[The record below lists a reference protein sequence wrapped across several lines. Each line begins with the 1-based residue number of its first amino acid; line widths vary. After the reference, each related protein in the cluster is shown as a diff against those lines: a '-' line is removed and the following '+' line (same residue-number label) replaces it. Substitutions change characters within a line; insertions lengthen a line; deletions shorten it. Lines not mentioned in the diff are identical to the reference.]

1 MSTIATTQSSFLLR
15 YGATL
20 ILFTEILMICTITV
34 LLYTNAYIPTFTML
48 FLSPLLGN
56 IIAGK
61 ISKKCKKVVFKETFN
76 RNFIIMNIVIYI
88 LIYFFN
94 FQFNM
99 IMITL
104 YGIGALIGFFYA
116 NRTIK
121 KFKENMKIEESD
133 TEIITKGEKIPIKE
147 FKLGKINGESI
158 REFLKMN
165 HLKEENYL
173 FAEMSLT
180 AKEYILKEMYSLSK
194 TIPYII
200 YFDDEKLY
208 FFELS
213 KFGRKTIKNGFFVKF
228 DDLKIRKLKKRL
240 ITYKIQL
247 EFQDKSV
254 NNIQIIKKV
263 PRLFLQ
269 KQYSETLYN
278 KLLELKNKE

>member
-20 ILFTEILMICTITV
+20 ILFTEVLMICTITV

-61 ISKKCKKVVFKETFN
+61 ISKKNKSVVFKQTFN
-76 RNFIIMNIVIYI
+76 RNFIMMNIVIYI

-99 IMITL
+99 IMIII
-104 YGIGALIGFFYA
+104 YGIGAFIGFFYA
-116 NRTIK
+116 NKTIK
-121 KFKENMKIEESD
+121 NFKENMKIEESD
-133 TEIITKGEKIPIKE
+133 TEIITKGEKITIQE
-147 FKLGKINGESI
+147 FKLGKMNGESI

-173 FAEMSLT
+173 LAEMSLT
-180 AKEYILKEMYSLSK
+180 AKEYIIKEMYSLSK
-194 TIPYII
+194 TIPYIV

-228 DDLKIRKLKKRL
+228 DNLKIRKLKKRL

>member
-1 MSTIATTQSSFLLR
+1 MSTIKTTQNSFLFR
-15 YGATL
+15 YGASL
-20 ILFTEILMICTITV
+20 MIFTELFMICTITV
-34 LLYTNAYIPTFTML
+34 LLYTNDYIPTFIML
-48 FLSPLLGN
+48 FISPLLGSM
-56 IIAGK
+56 IAGK
-61 ISKKCKKVVFKETFN
+61 ISKKCKSVVFKETFN
-76 RNFIIMNIVIYI
+76 RNFIIINIIIHI

-94 FQFNM
+94 FQFNI
-99 IMITL
+99 IMVII
-104 YGIGALIGFFYA
+104 YGIGVLIGFFYA
-116 NRTIK
+116 NKTIK

-173 FAEMSLT
+173 LAEMSLT
-180 AKEYILKEMYSLSK
+180 AKEYIIKEMYSLSN
-194 TIPYII
+194 TIPYIV

-213 KFGRKTIKNGFFVKF
+213 KFGRKIIKNGFFVKF

-254 NNIQIIKKV
+254 NNVQIIKKV

>member
-1 MSTIATTQSSFLLR
+1 MSTIKIKQSSFLFR
-15 YGATL
+15 YGAIL
-20 ILFTEILMICTITV
+20 IIFTELLMICTITV
-34 LLYTNAYIPTFTML
+34 LLSTNAHIPTFIML
-48 FLSPLLGN
+48 FVSPLLGS

-61 ISKKCKKVVFKETFN
+61 ISKKNKSVVFKETFN

-94 FQFNM
+94 FQFNI
-99 IMITL
+99 IMIII

-116 NRTIK
+116 NKTIK
-121 KFKENMKIEESD
+121 NFKENMKIEESD
-133 TEIITKGEKIPIKE
+133 TEIITKGEKIPIQE

-173 FAEMSLT
+173 LAEMSLT
-180 AKEYILKEMYSLSK
+180 AKEYIIKEMYSLSK
-194 TIPYII
+194 TIPYIV

-213 KFGRKTIKNGFFVKF
+213 KFGRKIIKNGFFVKF

-254 NNIQIIKKV
+254 NNVQIIKKV

-278 KLLELKNKE
+278 KLKELKNKE

>member
-1 MSTIATTQSSFLLR
+1 MSTIKIKQSSFLFR
-15 YGATL
+15 YGAIL
-20 ILFTEILMICTITV
+20 IIFTELLMICTITV
-34 LLYTNAYIPTFTML
+34 LLSTNALIPTFIML
-48 FLSPLLGN
+48 FVSPLLGS

-61 ISKKCKKVVFKETFN
+61 ISKKNKSVVFKETFN

-94 FQFNM
+94 FQFNI
-99 IMITL
+99 IMIII

-116 NRTIK
+116 NKTIK
-121 KFKENMKIEESD
+121 NFKENMKIEESD
-133 TEIITKGEKIPIKE
+133 TEIITKGEKIPIQE

-173 FAEMSLT
+173 LAEMSLT
-180 AKEYILKEMYSLSK
+180 AKEYIIKEMYSLSK
-194 TIPYII
+194 TIPYIV

-213 KFGRKTIKNGFFVKF
+213 KFGRKIIKNGFFVKF

-254 NNIQIIKKV
+254 NNVQIIKKV

>member
-1 MSTIATTQSSFLLR
+1 MSTIKIKQSSFLFR
-15 YGATL
+15 YGAIL
-20 ILFTEILMICTITV
+20 IIFTELLMICTITV
-34 LLYTNAYIPTFTML
+34 LLSTNAHIPTFIML
-48 FLSPLLGN
+48 FVSPLLGS

-61 ISKKCKKVVFKETFN
+61 ISKKNKSVVFKETFN

-94 FQFNM
+94 FQFNI
-99 IMITL
+99 IMIII

-116 NRTIK
+116 NKTIK
-121 KFKENMKIEESD
+121 NFKENMKIEESD
-133 TEIITKGEKIPIKE
+133 TEIITKGEKIPIQE

-173 FAEMSLT
+173 LAEMSLT
-180 AKEYILKEMYSLSK
+180 AKEYIIKEMYSLSK
-194 TIPYII
+194 TIPYIV

-213 KFGRKTIKNGFFVKF
+213 KFGRKIIKNGFFVKF

-254 NNIQIIKKV
+254 NNVQIIKKV

>member
-1 MSTIATTQSSFLLR
+1 MI
-15 YGATL
+15 
-20 ILFTEILMICTITV
+20 FTELFMICTITV
-34 LLYTNAYIPTFTML
+34 LLYTNDYIPTFIML
-48 FLSPLLGN
+48 FISPLLGSM
-56 IIAGK
+56 IAGK
-61 ISKKCKKVVFKETFN
+61 ISKKCKSVVFKETFN
-76 RNFIIMNIVIYI
+76 RNFIIINIIIHI

-94 FQFNM
+94 FQFNI
-99 IMITL
+99 IMVII
-104 YGIGALIGFFYA
+104 YGIGVLIGFFYA
-116 NRTIK
+116 NKTIK

-173 FAEMSLT
+173 LAEMSLT
-180 AKEYILKEMYSLSK
+180 VKEYIIKDMYSVSR
-194 TIPYII
+194 TIPYIV

-213 KFGRKTIKNGFFVKF
+213 KFGRKIIKNGFFVKF

-278 KLLELKNKE
+278 KLLEWKNKE

>member
-34 LLYTNAYIPTFTML
+34 LLYTNAYIPTFTIL